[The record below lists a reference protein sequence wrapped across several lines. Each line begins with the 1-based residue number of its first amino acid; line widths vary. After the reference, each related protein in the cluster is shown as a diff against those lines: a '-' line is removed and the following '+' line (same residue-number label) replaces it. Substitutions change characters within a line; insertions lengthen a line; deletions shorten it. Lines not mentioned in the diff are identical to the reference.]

1 MALFKRKHL
10 LKIVAG
16 EKTQT
21 RRTHVREWKVG
32 KTYGL
37 RDRWFTAP
45 QGHITI
51 TRKFR
56 QRLGEIS
63 EADVRAEGYS
73 NLAEFQKAWEEIY
86 GPWDPQQ
93 IVTAYEFKTA
103 RKTDSNL

>member
-73 NLAEFQKAWEEIY
+73 NLAEFQKAWKKFMAH
-86 GPWDPQQ
+86 GTPS
-93 IVTAYEFKTA
+93 K
-103 RKTDSNL
+103 S